1 MGKYSSKLI
10 GGGTEQYL
18 AAEEEQRRKR
28 TELEAALAPKEPA
41 VGITEMITGAE
52 RETEATRR
60 LPEFRETRAVEG
72 VGKNL
77 KLAAG
82 LMFSM
87 GDQAAQDVIK
97 NVIPEAEFIKDEKG
111 NVIVEV
117 DGKYS
122 VLNKPGFSKQDAVKA
137 VTQFL
142 AFVPAGKAANLV
154 SKTLTK
160 FGIGAAGT
168 AATESIVQEIE
179 QATGVEK
186 EREIGR
192 IITAGVT
199 GGVAE
204 TVGPAWR
211 GIKKAREAK
220 KFQAAFEDIPGIAKS
235 VKEAERAAEKTGIE
249 LAYPQKAAV
258 PSQLEEM
265 QFVAQLPAGTKKAV
279 QFLKKQNKQ
288 AANAVEAY
296 MTHLLPAEELT
307 KATGRFRTAAQK
319 SVDLKKQIRREA
331 ASPLYKKSFKDTT
344 PLDTSDITAMIDDK
358 ITDFPETGEVSKKL
372 KEIKGLVVG
381 KKLAPKEKPT
391 KVPKLTKDEYIE
403 SEGFIKSAKIGDKGT
418 IEIENLTLPKAEIDA
433 AKENIERGLYAQT
446 EGPVKVVY
454 DPKVGRYEVE
464 DGYHRVVQALENGED
479 EIDFVVSDIY
489 ETYTKNPADISDITQ
504 NKESKISDIIDDWNK
519 LNKPEK
525 GQQTLKKLHNAKL
538 EIDQMLA
545 KFGEDSLGNT
555 TKKEVLDIKRALVD
569 FMEES
574 SPDYKSARET
584 FEKLSP
590 DVTKMQESIVG
601 EIAGVSDTQLK
612 TISRRIF
619 HPEETN
625 VQTVLNAKKAIQDV
639 DPGAWEGL
647 LRVEFEK
654 RLGKM
659 ASDIKDADELII
671 DNIPGQ
677 LHRALFKPV
686 KQKNILLA
694 SLDGEMKENMIYL
707 EKALRRAGLGR
718 APGSPTAGREE
729 IKKRLQGGV
738 TQGIRNFIGAPF
750 QKAGGAAVSLVTG
763 SAEEAAFNKR
773 VRALAETLYNPEY
786 KIRMSKIRKMNP
798 TSAAALKSMTQL
810 LNDINEMTE

>member
-28 TELEAALAPKEPA
+28 TELEAALPPKEPA

-160 FGIGAAGT
+160 FGIGSAGT

-220 KFQAAFEDIPGIAKS
+220 KLKTSVEEIPEVLESIKT
-235 VKEAERAAEKTGIE
+235 AETASKKTGIE
-249 LAYPQKAAV
+249 LAYPQKTAV
-258 PSQLEEM
+258 PAVLEEM
-265 QFVAQLPAGTKKAV
+265 QFLSTLPAGTKDAV
-279 QFLKKQNKQ
+279 KFLKKQNKQ
-288 AANAVEAY
+288 ASDAVEAY
-296 MTHLLPAEELT
+296 MTYLLPPEELT
-307 KATGRFRTAAQK
+307 KQKGRFRTASQK

-331 ASPLYKKSFKDTT
+331 ASPLYKKSFADKT

-372 KEIKGLVVG
+372 NEIKRLVSG
-381 KKLAPKEKPT
+381 KKTVSPEGKE
-391 KVPKLTKDEYIE
+391 L
-403 SEGFIKSAKIGDKGT
+403 
-418 IEIENLTLPKAEIDA
+418 IENK
-433 AKENIERGLYAQT
+433 NIKQ
-446 EGPVKVVY
+446 
-454 DPKVGRYEVE
+454 
-464 DGYHRVVQALENGED
+464 
-479 EIDFVVSDIY
+479 
-489 ETYTKNPADISDITQ
+489 
-504 NKESKISDIIDDWNK
+504 
-519 LNKPEK
+519 
-525 GQQTLKKLHNAKL
+525 LHNAKL

-584 FEKLSP
+584 FEKMSP
-590 DVTKMQESIVG
+590 DVTKMQESIIG
-601 EIAGVSDTQLK
+601 EVAKLKDSQLK
-612 TISRRIF
+612 TISRRVF

-625 VQTVLNAKKAIQDV
+625 VQSIKNAKKAIQDV

-647 LRVEFEK
+647 LRVEMER
-654 RLGKM
+654 RLGNM
-659 ASDIKDADELII
+659 ATDIKDMDQLVI

-677 LHRALFKPV
+677 LYRALFKPP

-694 SLDGEMKENMIYL
+694 SLDGEMKQNMIYL

-729 IKKRLQGGV
+729 MKKRLHS
-738 TQGIRNFIGAPF
+738 GIAQAVRNWIGAPLEKTA
-750 QKAGGAAVSLVTG
+750 KAGVSTLAG
-763 SAEEAAFNKR
+763 KGEQAAFDQQ
-773 VRALAETLYNPEY
+773 VRSLAKILYSPEY
-786 KIRMSKIRKMNP
+786 KIRMSKIRKMSP
-798 TSAAALKSMTQL
+798 TSSAALKSMTQL